1 MQRRFSTP
9 RAMHTAA
16 KFATLGVGVPECSEG
31 VSGGGGGRYTCID
44 YKSNWIRLT
53 SIAIKN

>member
-31 VSGGGGGRYTCID
+31 VSGGGRYTGID